1 MTMQLGT
8 RDRLVMQGG
17 DEGVV
22 VTKGGSAAAWSG
34 GGGTEA
40 AWSGGGWDGV
50 RSLTKRS
57 RVPRGLEQTVQ
68 AEPSV
73 MDLMGDPP
81 PIAPAHLKMAAA
93 RKIAQLKGADML
105 LVEDDSGRILG
116 VVDGYTLQGADD
128 NALVSDGM
136 KPVCPCVR
144 PDSSAHRARDL
155 LARHSLPALLVI
167 VGRFVVGVVSRAAIE
182 RALAGDRRAAHAPA
196 HAQSWA
202 A

>member
-1 MTMQLGT
+1 MQLGT
-8 RDRLVMQGG
+8 RDRLVTQGG

-22 VTKGGSAAAWSG
+22 ATRGSEAAAWSG

-73 MDLMGDPP
+73 MELMGDPP
-81 PIAPAHLKMAAA
+81 PIVPAHLKMAAA
-93 RKIAQLKGADML
+93 RKIARLKGADML
-105 LVEDDSGRILG
+105 LVEDGGQILG
-116 VVDGYTLQGADD
+116 VVDGYTLEGAAE

-136 KPVCPCVR
+136 KPMCPCVR
-144 PDSSAHRARDL
+144 PDSGAHRARDL

-167 VGRFVVGVVSRAAIE
+167 VDRFVVGAVSRAAVE
-182 RALAGDRRAAHAPA
+182 RALAGDRRAGRAAA

>member
-1 MTMQLGT
+1 
-8 RDRLVMQGG
+8 MQGG

-22 VTKGGSAAAWSG
+22 ATK
-34 GGGTEA
+34 GGTEA

-50 RSLTKRS
+50 RLLTERS

-81 PIAPAHLKMAAA
+81 PIVPAHLKMVAA
-93 RKIAQLKGADML
+93 RKIARLKGADML
-105 LVEDDSGRILG
+105 LVEDGEQILG
-116 VVDGYTLQGADD
+116 VVDGYTLEGADD

-136 KPVCPCVR
+136 KPMCPCVR
-144 PDSSAHRARDL
+144 PDSSVHRARDL
-155 LARHSLPALLVI
+155 LARHSLPALLVT
-167 VGRFVVGVVSRAAIE
+167 VGRFVVGVVSRAAVE
-182 RALAGDRRAAHAPA
+182 RALGGDRRAARGAA